1 MHTLTKTALA
11 LATLTLLGTARADD
25 YPRYRGANFNGIATE
40 KNWLGAWPEGSPK
53 RLWKKNVG
61 TGFSSLAV
69 AGGKLFTL
77 GNAAKQDTVFA
88 LDANTGAELWK
99 YSYAEELDPKY
110 YEGGP
115 SATPTVS
122 GDRVFTISKQGHVLC
137 LEAATGKLV
146 WEVNVHDK
154 FGAEYP
160 DWGFAGSA
168 HVEGDLVIFN
178 VGSHGLALN
187 KATGEKV
194 WFSGKEAAGYGTP
207 VPFTNEGKPALAI
220 FAAKAV
226 VAIEPATGAV
236 LWQHPWET
244 SYDVNSAD
252 PVVSGH
258 LMFLSSGYD
267 KGGGVVSFAG
277 NKAKQLW
284 FNKEVRSHFT
294 TAVSLG
300 GKLYGVDGQG
310 GDKDSKLKC
319 LDLETGKVLWTSP
332 AADTGGLSATAD
344 GRLLWLTGKGELVIV
359 EAKPDGYK
367 ELARA
372 QVTGGKCWTAP
383 VLANGKVYV
392 RNAKGDVVCV
402 DVRGAG
408 PVS

>member
-1 MHTLTKTALA
+1 MRNRTPTALL
-11 LATLTLLGTARADD
+11 LATLAYAGPARADD
-25 YPRYRGANFNGIATE
+25 YPRYRGAHFNGIASE
-40 KNWLGAWPEGSPK
+40 KNWLGAWPDGSPK

-69 AGGKLFTL
+69 AGGRVFTL
-77 GNAAKQDTVFA
+77 GNSAKQDTVYA
-88 LDANTGAELWK
+88 LDANTGAEVWK
-99 YSYAEELDPKY
+99 HSYAEELDPKY

-115 SATPTVS
+115 SATPTVA
-122 GDRVFTISKQGHVLC
+122 GDRVYTISKQGHAFC
-137 LEAATGKLV
+137 LEAATGKVV
-146 WEVNVHDK
+146 WETNVHEK
-154 FGAEYP
+154 LGAELP
-160 DWGFAGSA
+160 DWGFAGSP
-168 HVEGDLVIFN
+168 HVDGDLVILN
-178 VGSHGLALN
+178 AGSHGLALN
-187 KATGEKV
+187 RASGEKV

-207 VPFTNEGKPALAI
+207 VPFTSGGKPALAI

-226 VAIEPATGAV
+226 VAVDPQTGTV

-252 PVVSGH
+252 PVVSGN

-267 KGGGVVSFAG
+267 KGGGVVNFTG
-277 NKAKQLW
+277 NQAKQVW
-284 FNKEVRSHFT
+284 FNKEVRSHFQ
-294 TAVSLG
+294 TAVTLG
-300 GKLYGVDGQG
+300 GKLYAVDGQG
-310 GDKDSKLKC
+310 GDKNSKLKC

-332 AADTGGLSATAD
+332 EAETGSLSASAD

-383 VLANGKVYV
+383 VLANGKVYI

-402 DVRGAG
+402 DVRGTG
-408 PVS
+408 PMS